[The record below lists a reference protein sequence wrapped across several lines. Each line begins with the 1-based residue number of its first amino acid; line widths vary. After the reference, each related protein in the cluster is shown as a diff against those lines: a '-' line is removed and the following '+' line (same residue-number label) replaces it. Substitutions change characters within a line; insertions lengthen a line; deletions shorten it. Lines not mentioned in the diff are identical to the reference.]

1 MPGDWKWRRESRFLR
16 WLLRSSIERLAST
29 RERSFERRI
38 SCNGGPLV
46 ADLILLLEIAM
57 GVGLLAGAWLA
68 RTKRFASHAWCQ
80 SLIVLLNMAV
90 VALMMIPS
98 FSVHVLPR
106 IPGRL
111 AKAYYAL
118 ATAHAGLGT
127 FTELAA
133 LYILLSAGTHALP
146 ETLRITKYKLWMRS
160 VLALWWGVLLLGI
173 ATYTR
178 WYVPGLFR
186 K

>member
-1 MPGDWKWRRESRFLR
+1 M
-16 WLLRSSIERLAST
+16 
-29 RERSFERRI
+29 
-38 SCNGGPLV
+38 

-57 GVGLLAGAWLA
+57 GMGLLTGAWLA
-68 RTKRFASHAWCQ
+68 RTKRFGAHAWCQ
-80 SLIVLLNMAV
+80 SAIVVLNMAV

-98 FSVHVLPR
+98 FRVHVLPR

-133 LYILLSAGTHALP
+133 LYILLSAGTQVLP
-146 ETLRITKYKLWMRS
+146 EKVRITKYKPWMRS
-160 VLALWWGVLLLGI
+160 VLVLWWGVLFLGI

-178 WYVPGLFR
+178 WYAPGLFR

>member
-1 MPGDWKWRRESRFLR
+1 MKEGFLGTAAPR
-16 WLLRSSIERLAST
+16 
-29 RERSFERRI
+29 
-38 SCNGGPLV
+38 V

-57 GVGLLAGAWLA
+57 GMGLLTGAWLA
-68 RTKRFASHAWCQ
+68 RTKRFGAHAWCQ
-80 SLIVLLNMAV
+80 SAIVVLNMAV

-98 FSVHVLPR
+98 FRVHVLPR

-133 LYILLSAGTHALP
+133 LYILLSAGTQVLP
-146 ETLRITKYKLWMRS
+146 EKVRITKYKPWMRS
-160 VLALWWGVLLLGI
+160 VLVLWWGVLFLGI

-178 WYVPGLFR
+178 WYAPGLFR